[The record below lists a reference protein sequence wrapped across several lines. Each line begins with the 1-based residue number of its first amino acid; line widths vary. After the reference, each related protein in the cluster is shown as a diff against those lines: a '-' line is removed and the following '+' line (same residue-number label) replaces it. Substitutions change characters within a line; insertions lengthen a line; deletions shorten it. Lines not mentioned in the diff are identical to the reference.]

1 MRENKITSPVIVHQD
16 IKLSDFLFVVVKVI
30 LPHEL
35 SVTLIIS
42 LTGVEPIG
50 QALPKIQIARKDM
63 VL

>member
-1 MRENKITSPVIVHQD
+1 MRENKITSPVIVHQE
-16 IKLSDFLFVVVKVI
+16 IKLGDFLFVVVKVI

-50 QALPKIQIARKDM
+50 PALPKI
-63 VL
+63 